1 MTWDLT
7 PNRPCWHARRTVG
20 LSSYPR
26 YWIESVTN
34 VTMPKKEAQK
44 SVQEMFE
51 ESTATYEEFERM
63 GV

>member
-1 MTWDLT
+1 
-7 PNRPCWHARRTVG
+7 
-20 LSSYPR
+20 
-26 YWIESVTN
+26 
-34 VTMPKKEAQK
+34 MPKKEAQK